1 MISLPTFRGVLSSFS
16 PLSLAPA
23 LWVTDT
29 GSDPSVWTD
38 MSGNGRHAVQAT
50 GANQPSIVTNALNG
64 RQVRRFDGTN
74 DRLIPPDFNLDEHVI
89 FSVII
94 PNIETGLVA
103 GTIFSIG
110 SITNSSRDAMSY
122 VSITSGVPNIN
133 TQRSSGTTFPTA
145 TANTTN
151 LSAQIVTSKY
161 TGTQLVAYVNNGT
174 RGTFSATNSGNTENK
189 PCVGATREIS
199 STTFL
204 YPYKG
209 DIAEIIAYPANLSDF
224 NCLRVERYL
233 SKKYNIAIA

>member
-50 GANQPSIVTNALNG
+50 GANQPSIVTNVING

-74 DRLIPPDFNLDEHVI
+74 DFLIPPDFNLDNHTI
-89 FSVII
+89 FSVIV
-94 PNIETGLVA
+94 PNITTGLIA
-103 GTIFSIG
+103 GTIFG
-110 SITNSSRDAMSY
+110 ITSTSAMDYSRDSLNY
-122 VSITSGVPNIN
+122 VSNSGGVNYYNISRSDGTSFPSAKPTISNLTPQITTG
-133 TQRSSGTTFPTA
+133 
-145 TANTTN
+145 
-151 LSAQIVTSKY
+151 KY
-161 TGTQLVAYVNNGT
+161 TGTELIAYINNGT
-174 RGTFSATNSGNTENK
+174 RDIITITNTGTSGNKVAIGAAREN
-189 PCVGATREIS
+189 
-199 STTFL
+199 TTQYF
-204 YPYKG
+204 YKG
-209 DIAEIIAYPANLSDF
+209 DIAEIIAYSSSLSDF